1 MDTNAPAVDTDKGT
15 NANSGS
21 AVTNNTTDRHVTVTD
36 TKSGLRVVTAPV
48 ATAPVHHEAA
58 TTDAVLPTREAYKTQ
73 QAKQDAN
80 ANVDTNANAN
90 ANTLPQ
96 TGDNTNEVSL
106 LAVLGLGLSTLAAG
120 LIGKKRR
127 N

>member
-1 MDTNAPAVDTDKGT
+1 MDTNAPAVDTDKGST
-15 NANSGS
+15 GTNSGS
-21 AVTNNTTDRHVTVTD
+21 AVANNTADHHVTVAD
-36 TKSGLRVVTAPV
+36 TKSGLHVVTTPV

-58 TTDAVLPTREAYKTQ
+58 TTDAVLPTREAYKAQ
-73 QAKQDAN
+73 QAKQN
-80 ANVDTNANAN
+80 ANVTDVTDATDAD
-90 ANTLPQ
+90 TLPH
-96 TGDNTNEVSL
+96 TGDSTHEASL